1 MSLQSDRDTILDLT
15 QKLLVCITRGDW
27 ETYRELC
34 CPSLTCFEPEAMGNL
49 VDGLDFHEYYF
60 KLPSSSGAAT
70 PNPVQSTIVG
80 PHVRII
86 GDVAIIA
93 YVRLTQKLA
102 DGKPITVAMEETR
115 VWHRQ
120 QGKWK
125 HVHFHRSPTR

>member
-1 MSLQSDRDTILDLT
+1 MSLQSDRDAILDLT
-15 QKLLVCITRGDW
+15 QKLVVCITRGDW
-27 ETYRELC
+27 ETYQELC

-60 KLPSSSGAAT
+60 KLPSSGTGAT
-70 PNPVQSTIVG
+70 PNPVQATLVG
-80 PHVRII
+80 PQVRII
-86 GDVAIIA
+86 GDAAIIA

-115 VWHRQ
+115 VWQRQ